1 MKNKFDYSKS
11 DLVLFDQT
19 MREYGWIIYENAL
32 PADIVE
38 QINHDLVSAYNVRRQ
53 IQVANGIAGNMDGTL
68 HHLVESENFSL
79 RFLEQQCCDEQMKHF
94 LGGNYIL
101 NSMGAVINLKNAQ
114 PYVQNVHRDIRSFT
128 GDLKLMVQ
136 MMVILDDFTLD
147 NGATYMLSKSHLG
160 DVKPDNVYFYG
171 HADRALAKKG
181 SVVLFDANLWHAA
194 GKNNTDFPRRALTMA
209 FTKPF
214 FKQQLDYPRMLG
226 YEFGEGLSKDLR
238 QVLGY
243 NSRVPADL
251 EEYYQPVER
260 RMYQPGQG

>member
-19 MREYGWIIYENAL
+19 IKKYGWIVYENAL

-38 QINHDLVSAYNVRRQ
+38 QIINDLTPAYNIRRQ
-53 IQVANGIAGNMDGTL
+53 IQIANGISANMDGTL

-79 RFLEQQCCDEQMKHF
+79 RFLEQQCCNLQIAHF
-94 LGGNYIL
+94 LNGNYIL
-101 NSMGAVINLKNAQ
+101 NSLGAVINMKNAQ

-128 GDLKLMVQ
+128 GDLKLMLQ
-136 MMVILDDFTLD
+136 MMVILDDFTEE
-147 NGATYMLSKSHLG
+147 NGATFMLSGSHLS
-160 DVKPDNVYFYG
+160 DVKPDDRYFYE

-209 FTKPF
+209 FTRPF

-226 YEFGEGLSKDLR
+226 YEFGEHLSKDLR

-251 EEYYQPVER
+251 EEYYQPVEK